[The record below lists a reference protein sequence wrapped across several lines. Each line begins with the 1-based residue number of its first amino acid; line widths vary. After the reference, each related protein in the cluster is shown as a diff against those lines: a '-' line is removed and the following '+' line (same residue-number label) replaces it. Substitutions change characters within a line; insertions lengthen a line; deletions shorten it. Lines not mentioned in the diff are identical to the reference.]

1 MSGMVRATQS
11 KRAASLASYPSVV
24 HRMRW
29 LAQHSPDAAAIRF
42 LPQGTLIETELTCA
56 ALDSAARR
64 CAASLRSAGLAG
76 KRIVLMLP
84 SGCDYLV
91 AFLGCLYAGSV
102 AVPSFPRRPNRHQDR
117 LVSVLADSEPA
128 AIVVPAG
135 RPAFEGARE
144 LAIKAAAP
152 ALEVIDLDTLLEGNG
167 NHWVMPTIG
176 PDSLAILQYTSGSTS
191 IPKGVMISHGNIL
204 HDIDSIAAALQPG
217 DDTRGLSWL
226 PLHHDMGLIGGALT
240 PLCVGFPIYLMTP
253 ECFLMRPSRWLR
265 AISEHRIN
273 WSVAPTFAYQYCV
286 DRIGP
291 EQRAGLDLS
300 SWHTAIVGAE
310 PIRQATLT
318 AFSEAFGAYGFA
330 ERAFVP
336 CYGLAEAT
344 LLVTGVERGAALRTS
359 GTGIGCGRSWGSTE
373 VRVVDANGLR
383 SCAEREVGE
392 IWVTGP
398 NVTQGYWNRPEQTH
412 QAFRA
417 RIAGDER
424 DYLRTGDLGFFSD
437 GELYV
442 SGRLKNL
449 LLVAGRNVHLE
460 DVEATVLKCHPQ
472 LRSAACAAF
481 AVDAAASERLVI
493 LVELDRSGLQREAAG
508 GVSDAVGE
516 IGEAIRQAVTEAH
529 ELAIHELLF
538 ARQWT
543 IPRTSSGKIRHDECR
558 RQFLD
563 GVFQQEPGAGPQ

>member
-1 MSGMVRATQS
+1 MSSLVRATQVKGS
-11 KRAASLASYPSVV
+11 ASLTSYPTVV

-29 LAQHSPDAAAIRF
+29 LAQHRPDAAAIRF
-42 LPQGTLIETELTCA
+42 LPQGTAIEAELSYA
-56 ALDSAARR
+56 GLDSAARR
-64 CAASLRSAGLAG
+64 CAVSLRSAGLAG

-84 SGCDYLV
+84 TGSDYLV

-117 LVSVLADSEPA
+117 LVAVLADSTPA

-144 LAIKAAAP
+144 LAVKAAAP
-152 ALEVIDLDTLLEGNG
+152 ALDVIALDTLLEGNAE
-167 NHWVMPTIG
+167 HWVMPDIG
-176 PDSLAILQYTSGSTS
+176 PDSLAILQYTSGSTAV
-191 IPKGVMISHGNIL
+191 PKGVMISHGNIL
-204 HDIDSIAAALQPG
+204 HDIDSIAAALQPD

-265 AISEHRIN
+265 AVSEHHIN
-273 WSVAPTFAYQYCV
+273 WSVAPNFAYQYCV
-286 DRIGP
+286 DRIAP

-310 PIRQATLT
+310 PVRQTTLA
-318 AFSEAFGAYGFA
+318 AFSGAFGAYGFA
-330 ERAFVP
+330 ESAFVP

-344 LLVTGVERGAALRTS
+344 LLVTGVARGAALRTS
-359 GTGIGCGRSWGSTE
+359 GTSIGCGRTWGSTE

-383 SCAEREVGE
+383 SCADGEVGE
-392 IWVTGP
+392 IWVSGP
-398 NVTQGYWNRPEQTH
+398 NVTQGYWNRPEQTRH
-412 QAFRA
+412 TFRA
-417 RIAGDER
+417 RIPGDER
-424 DYLRTGDLGFFSD
+424 DYLRTGDLGFFRD
-437 GELYV
+437 GELYI

-449 LLVAGRNVHLE
+449 LIVAGRNVHLE
-460 DVEATVLKCHPQ
+460 DVEETVLSCHPQ

-481 AVDAAASERLVI
+481 AVEAAESERLVI
-493 LVELDRSGLQREAAG
+493 LVELDRSLPQRETA
-508 GVSDAVGE
+508 
-516 IGEAIRQAVTEAH
+516 EAIRQAVTEAH

-538 ARQWT
+538 AKQWS

-563 GVFQQEPGAGPQ
+563 GVFH

>member
-1 MSGMVRATQS
+1 MSGLMRATLA
-11 KRAASLASYPSVV
+11 KEAAGLASHPSVV

-29 LAQHSPDAAAIRF
+29 LAQHRADAVAIRF
-42 LPQGTLIETELTCA
+42 LPQGTVIETELSYA

-76 KRIVLMLP
+76 KRVVLMLP
-84 SGCDYLV
+84 SGSDYLV

-117 LVSVLADSEPA
+117 LVSVLADSAPA
-128 AIVVPAG
+128 AIIVPAG
-135 RPAFEGARE
+135 RSAFEGARE

-152 ALEVIDLDTLLEGNG
+152 ALDVIALDTLLEGNG
-167 NHWVMPTIG
+167 EHWVKPAIG
-176 PDSLAILQYTSGSTS
+176 PDSLAILQYTSGSTAT
-191 IPKGVMISHGNIL
+191 PKGVMISHGNIL
-204 HDIDSIAAALQPG
+204 HDIDSIAAALRPD

-253 ECFLMRPSRWLR
+253 ECFLMRPWRWLR

-273 WSVAPTFAYQYCV
+273 WSVAPNFAYQYCV

-291 EQRAGLDLS
+291 EHRAGLDLS

-310 PIRQATLT
+310 PVRQTTLT

-344 LLVTGVERGAALRTS
+344 LLVTGAARGAALRTS
-359 GTGIGCGRSWGSTE
+359 GTSIGCGRSWGSTE
-373 VRVVDANGLR
+373 VRVVEASGLR
-383 SCAEREVGE
+383 SCADGEVGE
-392 IWVTGP
+392 IWVSGP
-398 NVTQGYWNRPEQTH
+398 NVTQGYWNRPEQTRH
-412 QAFRA
+412 TFRA
-417 RIAGDER
+417 RIPGDER
-424 DYLRTGDLGFFSD
+424 DYLRTGDLGYFRD
-437 GELYV
+437 GELYI

-449 LLVAGRNVHLE
+449 MMVAGRNVHLE
-460 DVEATVLKCHPQ
+460 DVEDTVLRCHPL

-493 LVELDRSGLQREAAG
+493 LVELDRSVPKRETGDGAP
-508 GVSDAVGE
+508 DAVVE
-516 IGEAIRQAVTEAH
+516 IADAIRQAVTEAH

-538 ARQWT
+538 AEQWT

-563 GVFQQEPGAGPQ
+563 GVFHGSK